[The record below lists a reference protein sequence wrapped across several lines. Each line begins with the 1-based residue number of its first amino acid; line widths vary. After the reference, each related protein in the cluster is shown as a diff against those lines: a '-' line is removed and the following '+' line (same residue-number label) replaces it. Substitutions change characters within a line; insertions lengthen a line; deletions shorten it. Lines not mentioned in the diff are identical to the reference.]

1 MSDKSPPLEDLK
13 GKIKEAWGTLGG
25 DEALSD
31 EGEIQQLAAR
41 LEKEQGLSSEE
52 ALRQAEKTLH
62 GERR

>member
-13 GKIKEAWGTLGG
+13 GKVKEAWGTLCD

-41 LEKEQGLSSEE
+41 LEKEQGLSAEE
-52 ALRQAEKTLH
+52 AQRQAESSFH
-62 GERR
+62 GRR